1 MIAQKEI
8 DRIFAPEPLDKD
20 QLAAIAEIQAAAKAL
35 ADILNRHMPDGQP
48 KLEAI
53 NNLRGVIVSGELS
66 IRYHWPVSSLS
77 LVQ

>member
-8 DRIFAPEPLDKD
+8 DRIFQPEPLGED
-20 QLAAIAEIQAAAKAL
+20 QLRAIAEIQAAAKGL

-53 NNLRGVIVSGELS
+53 NQLRGVIVSGELS
-66 IRYHWPVSSLS
+66 VRYNWPVSSLS